1 MNQTGFLTG
10 FLSPIQKLVAF
21 IYANASQLNNV
32 KEFDRMSEKN
42 VPLLR
47 EIIKVL
53 LKAVC
58 YSEMS
63 CGDMTTCAGQKDY
76 ANANAKATDLSGITL
91 VAQKAHTLELRMMNC
106 LWRTFQF
113 WK

>member
-76 ANANAKATDLSGITL
+76 ANAKATDLSGITL